1 MLTKTSR
8 EFEIAERRVSVWL
21 ISKDGKQRGKIT
33 ARHTKKATI
42 IAFLFYATNEYGF
55 PIEGYEV
62 MTGWGYDRT
71 NAGIGYVLWG
81 LREKLKKAYGITF
94 HSLDWD
100 MMNNWERELKRNGYD
115 VVRAL

>member
-8 EFEIAERRVSVWL
+8 EFEIVERRVSAWL
-21 ISKDGKQRGKIT
+21 ICKDGKQRGKIT

-55 PIEGYEV
+55 HIEGYEV

-71 NAGIGYVLWG
+71 NAGIGHILW
-81 LREKLKKAYGITF
+81 ELKDTLKEAYGITF
-94 HSLDWD
+94 NCLDWD
-100 MMNNWERELKRNGYD
+100 MLNRWERELKRNGYD
-115 VVRAL
+115 VVRVL

>member
-1 MLTKTSR
+1 MLSNTHR
-8 EFEIAERRVSVWL
+8 EFEIAERLVSVWL
-21 ISKDGKQRGKIT
+21 INKNGQRRGKII

-42 IAFLFYATNEYGF
+42 VAFLFYATNDYGL

-81 LREKLKKAYGITF
+81 LRKKLKKAYGITF
-94 HSLDWD
+94 QSLDWD
-100 MMNNWERELKRNGYD
+100 MMNNWERELKRNGYE
-115 VVRAL
+115 VIRAL